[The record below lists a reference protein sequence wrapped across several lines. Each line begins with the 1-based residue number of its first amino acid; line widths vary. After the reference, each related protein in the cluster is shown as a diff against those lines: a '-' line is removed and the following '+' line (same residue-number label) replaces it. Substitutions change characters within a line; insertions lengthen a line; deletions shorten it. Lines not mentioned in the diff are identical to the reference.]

1 MIRADVN
8 NTGDGFVEIDS
19 KDVLMEMC
27 LLIQEVYNEIDEISI
42 NDLFRA
48 IEIATDIEIRNLEY
62 IPNDA
67 SLYLS

>member
-1 MIRADVN
+1 MIKAEVTN
-8 NTGDGFVEIDS
+8 AGDGFVEIDS
-19 KDVLMEMC
+19 KDILMEMC
-27 LLIQEVYNEIDEISI
+27 LLIQEVYNEIDEMSI

-62 IPNDA
+62 VPNDA

>member
-1 MIRADVN
+1 MIKADVN

-27 LLIQEVYNEIDEISI
+27 LLIQEVYNEIDKMSI

-62 IPNDA
+62 VPNDA